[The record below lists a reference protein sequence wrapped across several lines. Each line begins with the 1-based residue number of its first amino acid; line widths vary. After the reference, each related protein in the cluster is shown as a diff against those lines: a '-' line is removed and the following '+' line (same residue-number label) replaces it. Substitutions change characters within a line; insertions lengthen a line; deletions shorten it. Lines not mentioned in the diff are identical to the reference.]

1 MQNEYIF
8 KKDLYFVQMRYIFF
22 TFSFIFFSLKKKK
35 FFLVKKFF
43 NIKLFFHIK
52 IFFSANNVY
61 LIKNKNIF
69 FKKKKICQLS
79 FATNEQP

>member
-52 IFFSANNVY
+52 IFFSTSNVDFV
-61 LIKNKNIF
+61 KNKYF
-69 FKKKKICQLS
+69 FKMKKKIFFLLR
-79 FATNEQP
+79 FPTDE

>member
-1 MQNEYIF
+1 M
-8 KKDLYFVQMRYIFF
+8 
-22 TFSFIFFSLKKKK
+22 FFSVKKVIFSKKK
-35 FFLVKKFF
+35 F

-52 IFFSANNVY
+52 RFFSANNVY